1 MKIAI
6 PVMIT
11 TLVLSK
17 PWSTKFLTHNSTV
30 DIIEVNAAKDSAKEA
45 AIMTKEPIF
54 PPSACAKTSGRARK
68 VIADEPPV
76 TVPSGSLDTAKIA
89 HRTVKPAMIEIELF
103 ARPVTKS
110 SVLRPHLFSCI
121 PSR

>member
-1 MKIAI
+1 
-6 PVMIT
+6 MIT
-11 TLVLSK
+11 ALVLSK

-30 DIIEVNAAKDSAKEA
+30 DIIEVNAAKDSAKKKP

-54 PPSACAKTSGRARK
+54 PPGACAKTSGRARK

-103 ARPVTKS
+103 ARPITKEFSATS
-110 SVLRPHLFSCI
+110 SSFLMYTE
-121 PSR
+121 